1 MGTEVKTVGRLHEPA
16 KVWPLLSVRFPIK
29 SDITLSDMNM
39 EAMAIWVVEF
49 SNGGTKLDR
58 FLPKN
63 QHYYWI
69 LRIGLMGRCKKMP
82 KFEFQSQ
89 FSMSKCVPKSIFFN
103 EKKWERFWYFLT

>member
-63 QHYYWI
+63 QHTQ
-69 LRIGLMGRCKKMP
+69 KKLLN
-82 KFEFQSQ
+82 FENWVNGE
-89 FSMSKCVPKSIFFN
+89 C
-103 EKKWERFWYFLT
+103 

>member
-39 EAMAIWVVEF
+39 EAMAVWVVEF

-63 QHYYWI
+63 QHTHTH
-69 LRIGLMGRCKKMP
+69 R
-82 KFEFQSQ
+82 KFLNFENWGGGV
-89 FSMSKCVPKSIFFN
+89 KN
-103 EKKWERFWYFLT
+103 